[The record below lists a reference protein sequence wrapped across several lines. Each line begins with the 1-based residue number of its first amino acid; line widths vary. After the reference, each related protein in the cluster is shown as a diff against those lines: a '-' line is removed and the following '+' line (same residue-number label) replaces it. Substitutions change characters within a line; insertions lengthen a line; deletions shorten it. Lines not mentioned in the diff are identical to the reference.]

1 MPEGNMRNALLAWF
15 EAKTDNLHDALREVA
30 IESAEEGERLTDLH
44 IRTRGTAKS
53 GKTGRIET
61 EAMVNSVDSALVK
74 DTDTEVV
81 TRFGYHDAPF
91 YTVFQELGTSR
102 IEPMYALSDAAEEVL
117 ADLPK
122 KLREA
127 MKNA

>member
-1 MPEGNMRNALLAWF
+1 MRNALMAWF
-15 EAKTDNLHDALREVA
+15 NGKVDRLHDNLRDVVDDS
-30 IESAEEGERLTDLH
+30 IEEGERITDHH

-53 GKTGRIET
+53 GKAGRIET
-61 EAMVNSVDSALVK
+61 EAMVNSVSSQLLRDNEQ
-74 DTDTEVV
+74 EVV
-81 TRFGYHDAPF
+81 GAFGYHDTPF

-122 KLREA
+122 KIREA
-127 MKNA
+127 VKDA